1 MNIRLF
7 YHSLVSDWN
16 HGNAHFLRGITAEL
30 LARGHDVKVYE
41 PANGWS
47 RESLL
52 AEHGTEPLEK
62 FAAAY
67 PTLVST
73 LYDPATLDLEDAL
86 GDADLV
92 IVHEWNDHDLVARIG
107 ALRRRF
113 VLLFHDTHHRL
124 VSDPEAMRGYNLTGY
139 DGVLAFGAVL
149 RDLYL
154 QSGLTPRAWTW
165 HEAADVRQFHP
176 LPHIVPPRDLI
187 WIGNWGDDERSEELH
202 EFLIEPVRALG
213 LSATVFGVRYPE
225 IAKQALRL
233 AGISYHGWLP
243 NFDVPKIF
251 ANHRV
256 TIHVPRRPYVLSLPG
271 ISTIRPFEAMACA
284 IPLICAPW
292 NDAENLFTPG
302 RDYLT
307 ASGGAAMREHLASLL
322 DSPQQRA
329 EQAAHGLATIHA
341 RHTCAARVDELLA
354 VHAELTR
361 SSEMQRS
368 KAPGVRGLTRLP
380 S

>member
-1 MNIRLF
+1 MNVHLF

-16 HGNAHFLRGITAEL
+16 HGNAHFLRGIAAEL
-30 LARGHDVKVYE
+30 LARGHSVTVYE
-41 PANGWS
+41 PADSWS

-52 AEHGTEPLEK
+52 AEHGTEPLVK

-73 LYDPATLDLEDAL
+73 LYDPATLDLDESL

-92 IVHEWNDHDLVARIG
+92 IVHEWNDHELVARIG

-124 VSDPEAMRGYNLTGY
+124 VSDPEAMRRYELGGY
-139 DGVLAFGAVL
+139 DGVLAFGRVL

-154 QSGLTPRAWTW
+154 RNRLTPRAWTW

-176 LPHIVPPRDLI
+176 LAHIEPTRDLV

-202 EFLIEPVRALG
+202 EFLIEPVAALG

-225 IAKQALRL
+225 AAKQALRK

-243 NFDVPKIF
+243 NFEVPKIF

-256 TIHVPRRPYVLSLPG
+256 TIHVPRRPYVASLPG
-271 ISTIRPFEAMACA
+271 IPTIRPFEAMACA
-284 IPLICAPW
+284 IPLVCAPW
-292 NDAENLFTPG
+292 NDCENLFSPG
-302 RDYLT
+302 RDFLT
-307 ASGGAAMREHLASLL
+307 ACDGAAMRTQLAALL
-322 DSPQQRA
+322 ADPRRRA
-329 EQAAHGLATIHA
+329 EQAARGLATIHA
-341 RHTCAARVDELLA
+341 RHTCGVRVDELLA
-354 VHAELTR
+354 VHAEVSR
-361 SSEMQRS
+361 GDAQRPLPAS
-368 KAPGVRGLTRLP
+368 VRGLTRLP